1 MYMFLIYSAMF
12 SHAGSKCPS
21 GEFAYSIITE
31 DNSRVKSL
39 FSDLSQ
45 HKPIFTDDRL
55 GRRMTIERRTSK
67 KENTGRGV
75 GGEEEGDHPMA
86 ASRYSLQTTTKSEPS
101 SPFLL
106 YENHQVPTSNFP
118 SKSPCQIGSGLMRG
132 RRNSAGQIFN
142 PLSHTASIPELS
154 RAHKEDSA
162 RVCRSIEDLSNGLY
176 QNVHRSS
183 RQERQSPHRRVPNP
197 NAIPKG
203 YYKVSPPPVL
213 KKYSISSPPSS
224 PDESSLDSPKEV
236 SSPLSE
242 ENEAENE
249 EEYVKL
255 TPAPLAFRIEGEQLV
270 VNRVPPGSP
279 KHLMKQW
286 SPPAGERETV
296 YQNLEFKRDSS
307 QNAED
312 NHRITK

>member
-1 MYMFLIYSAMF
+1 MFVIYSVMF
-12 SHAGSKCPS
+12 SPAGSKCPS
-21 GEFAYSIITE
+21 GQFTYSIMTE

-55 GRRMTIERRTSK
+55 GRHMTIERRTSK
-67 KENTGRGV
+67 KENTGREER
-75 GGEEEGDHPMA
+75 EEEKGNHPMA
-86 ASRYSLQTTTKSEPS
+86 ASQCSLQTTPS

-106 YENHQVPTSNFP
+106 YENHQVTTGNFP

-154 RAHKEDSA
+154 RAHKQDST
-162 RVCRSIEDLSNGLY
+162 RFCRSIEDLSNGLY

-183 RQERQSPHRRVPNP
+183 RQERQSFYRRVPIP

-203 YYKVSPPPVL
+203 YYKVSPPPLL
-213 KKYSISSPPSS
+213 KKYSASSPPSS
-224 PDESSLDSPKEV
+224 PDESSLESPKEV

-279 KHLMKQW
+279 KHLKKQW
-286 SPPAGERETV
+286 SPPAVEREAV
-296 YQNLEFKRDSS
+296 YQNLKLKQDSS
-307 QNAED
+307 QNAEY
-312 NHRITK
+312 NHRIKK

>member
-1 MYMFLIYSAMF
+1 MYRFLIYSAMF

-67 KENTGRGV
+67 KENTGRVV

-86 ASRYSLQTTTKSEPS
+86 ASRYSLQTTTNNEPS

-106 YENHQVPTSNFP
+106 YENHQVLTSNFP
-118 SKSPCQIGSGLMRG
+118 SKSPCQIGSGLIRG
-132 RRNSAGQIFN
+132 RRNSAGQILN

-183 RQERQSPHRRVPNP
+183 CQERQSSYRRVPNP

-213 KKYSISSPPSS
+213 KKYSVSSPPSS
-224 PDESSLDSPKEV
+224 PDESSLESPKEV
-236 SSPLSE
+236 SSPVSE
-242 ENEAENE
+242 ENEAENG

-296 YQNLEFKRDSS
+296 YQNLEFKRNSS